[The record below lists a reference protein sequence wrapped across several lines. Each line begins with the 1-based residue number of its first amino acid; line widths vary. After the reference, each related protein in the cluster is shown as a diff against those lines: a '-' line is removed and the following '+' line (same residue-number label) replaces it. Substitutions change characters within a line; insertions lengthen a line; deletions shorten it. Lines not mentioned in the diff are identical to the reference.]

1 MEILRE
7 MLPADTFE
15 NIEMGAG
22 MLLYDFD
29 PENPS
34 ATTKEDVITATTGG
48 VTVVCEPT
56 YSDMGEDVD
65 NCPEGLLELMHLDSW
80 ACRLETTALAASA
93 DTISFALGAADIED
107 KNGYKQIDPRR
118 VLRATDAKDIWW
130 AGPKTNGGAV
140 AVCLK
145 NALSSGGYS
154 LKTTKNGKGQT
165 TLSIS
170 GHPTVE
176 TQDEVPMTFYV
187 FPPKAEEAAPVAT
200 YTARNRKESAE

>member
-1 MEILRE
+1 MEVLRE

-29 PENPS
+29 PDNPS

-48 VTVVCEPT
+48 ITINCTPT

-80 ACRLETTALAASA
+80 ACSIETTALAASA
-93 DTISFALGAADIED
+93 DTIAWSLGAADVTD

-118 VLRATDAKDIWW
+118 VLRVTDAKDIWW

-140 AVCLK
+140 AVCMK
-145 NALSSGGYS
+145 NALCGGFS

-165 TLSIS
+165 TISIS
-170 GHPTVE
+170 GHPTVK
-176 TQDEVPMTFYV
+176 TQEEVPMRFFV
-187 FPPKAEEAAPVAT
+187 FPPKNDAGEDNAPEVT
-200 YTARNRKESAE
+200 E